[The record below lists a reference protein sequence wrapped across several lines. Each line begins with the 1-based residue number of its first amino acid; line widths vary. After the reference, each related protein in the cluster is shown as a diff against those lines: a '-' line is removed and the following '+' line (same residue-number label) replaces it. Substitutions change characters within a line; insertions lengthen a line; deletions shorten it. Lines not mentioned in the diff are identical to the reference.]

1 MISKYKDVILSN
13 LKMYCRKSGNRIG
26 KIEKDIGVSTGYFS
40 RLHDNFSLSVLEKLE
55 DITGMSIAELC
66 RKPKLFTLKLEI
78 YSLSESDAD
87 CMNRKILEIC
97 NHNGNKCCGSYVP
110 EEGEMK

>member
-1 MISKYKDVILSN
+1 MHTV
-13 LKMYCRKSGNRIG
+13 MP
-26 KIEKDIGVSTGYFS
+26 VSTDGM
-40 RLHDNFSLSVLEKLE
+40 NNVLR
-55 DITGMSIAELC
+55 

-97 NHNGNKCCGSYVP
+97 NHNGNEVAVAYVP